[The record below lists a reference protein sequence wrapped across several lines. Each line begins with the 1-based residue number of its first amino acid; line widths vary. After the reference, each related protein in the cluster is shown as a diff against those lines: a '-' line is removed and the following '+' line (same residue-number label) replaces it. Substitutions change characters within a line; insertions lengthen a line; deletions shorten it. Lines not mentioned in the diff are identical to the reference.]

1 LFSYLFAVFNIVGFF
16 LSSYPTEKSIV
27 KRCLSTPCTE
37 FVTNRNSS
45 DTFTVTGK
53 NSYKIAFGDEFLLAA
68 TTLSYGICS
77 TVQIPA

>member
-1 LFSYLFAVFNIVGFF
+1 MVPIVAPIFSLSKIV
-16 LSSYPTEKSIV
+16 SIILC
-27 KRCLSTPCTE
+27 KGDEITTCC
-37 FVTNRNSS
+37 NSS